1 MNECKKDVLAGLDIG
16 SNKIV
21 CLIGFT
27 NSDGKLYI
35 KGISHRES
43 RGIKNGEIIDI
54 KELTYSIIK
63 AIDMAEKM
71 AGVNVENIVVNVC
84 NSHIASSLSSIDKV
98 FSNKTITKNDLMK
111 LASSLEEKVKENK
124 KEILHLIPIKY
135 VVDEHEVENPFE
147 MKIDKFKVNF
157 NSVVVDKV
165 KLDNLRLCLDK
176 TPLKIVKFVFD
187 AYMSAISC
195 ATEDEMD
202 DGCIVIDIG
211 SSSTSFAVM
220 EDGIFK
226 YGASIKA
233 GGDNI
238 TDDIAKYFNLK
249 FDVAEKIKVVNVD
262 LTLTKQEQNDLIKV
276 DIDSDEEYF
285 VAQNKKAV
293 LNDFY
298 KDTVERIIC
307 AILNAIG
314 KKKLLQNK
322 KDKTIILTG
331 GTCSVAGLDVHI
343 SDLTNIK
350 VRIGKPEF
358 NLIKDEKVDSQKYSI
373 PIYSTSIGMLLY
385 LLRLNKNKKL
395 DESQLLK
402 KNKIKYKI
410 NQWFNTLIKV
420 FIN

>member
-71 AGVNVENIVVNVC
+71 AGVNVENIIVNVC
-84 NSHIASSLSSIDKV
+84 NSNVNSNLSTIEKI

-135 VVDEHEVENPFE
+135 VADEHEVENPFE
-147 MKIDKFKVNF
+147 MKIDKFKVSF

-165 KLDNLRLCLDK
+165 KLDNLRLCLEK
-176 TPLKIVKFVFD
+176 TPLKITKFVYD

-195 ATEDEMD
+195 ATEDEME

-211 SSSTSFAVM
+211 SANTSFAIM
-220 EDGIFK
+220 EDGVFK
-226 YGASIKA
+226 YGSSMRV

-238 TDDIAKYFNLK
+238 TSDIAKYFNLQ

-262 LTLTKQEQNDLIKV
+262 LTLTKREENDFIRV
-276 DIDSDEEYF
+276 DIDSDDEYR
-285 VAQNKKAV
+285 VAQSKKVV
-293 LNDFY
+293 LNDIY
-298 KDTVERIIC
+298 RDKIVRIINL
-307 AILNAIG
+307 ILDFTNR
-314 KKKLLQNK
+314 KRFLQNK
-322 KDKTIILTG
+322 KNKTVILTG
-331 GTCSVAGLDVHI
+331 GTCSVAGLDVYI
-343 SDLTNIK
+343 SGLIGMK
-350 VRIGKPEF
+350 VRIGEPEF
-358 NLIKDEKVDSQKYSI
+358 NLVKDGKIDSQRYSV
-373 PIYSTSIGMLLY
+373 PVYSTSVGMLLY
-385 LLRLNKNKKL
+385 EAKINKNKKL

-402 KNKIKYKI
+402 QETINHKI
-410 NQWFNTLIKV
+410 NLLFSGLIKF

>member
-1 MNECKKDVLAGLDIG
+1 MSECKKNVLAGLDIG

-71 AGVNVENIVVNVC
+71 AGVNVENIIVNVC
-84 NSHIASSLSSIDKV
+84 NSNVNSNLSSIDKV
-98 FSNKTITKNDLMK
+98 FSNKSITKNDLIK
-111 LASSLEEKVKENK
+111 LAGSLEEKVRENN

-147 MKIDKFKVNF
+147 MKIDKFKVTF

-165 KLDNLRLCLDK
+165 KLDNLKLCLDK
-176 TPLKIVKFVFD
+176 TPLKIVKFVYNP
-187 AYMSAISC
+187 YMSAISC
-195 ATEDEMD
+195 ATNDEID

-211 SSSTSFAVM
+211 AVNTSFAVM

-226 YGASIKA
+226 YGASLRI

-238 TDDIAKYFNLK
+238 TNDIAKYFNLK
-249 FDVAEKIKVVNVD
+249 FDVAEKIKVVNVN
-262 LTLTKQEQNDLIKV
+262 LTLTKQEENDLIKV
-276 DIDSDEEYF
+276 DIDSDEEYY
-285 VAQNKKAV
+285 VAQSKKLV
-293 LNDFY
+293 LNNIYRD
-298 KDTVERIIC
+298 KIDRIINV
-307 AILNAIG
+307 ILDFVEKRG
-314 KKKLLQNK
+314 FLQNK
-322 KDKTIILTG
+322 KNKTIILTG
-331 GTCSVAGLDVHI
+331 GTCSVAGLDVYV
-343 SDLTNIK
+343 SGLTNIK
-350 VRIGKPEF
+350 VRIGEPEF
-358 NLIKDEKVDSQKYSI
+358 NLIKDGRIDSQKYSI
-373 PIYSTSIGMLLY
+373 PIYSTSIGMLMY
-385 LLRLNKNKKL
+385 LARLNKNKKF
-395 DESQLLK
+395 DENQLLK
-402 KNKIKYKI
+402 KDKI
-410 NQWFNTLIKV
+410 NQIFNSLIKL